1 MLTDDRMKN
10 WKATDNKSADRR
22 GQRFNNC
29 LIICYHPRLLLPFVF
44 RQGRFNDN
52 WTSSPKPAPTY
63 QMDTDQCHRV
73 ISWSPPEA
81 SAHLPCPP
89 LVKPSLAFLTSHWRI
104 TFFRCLIF
112 LSPTLSVSSSLSHS
126 SRRLIVAHRLN
137 TNANLSMLSL
147 SVHTSAINQS
157 WPRFIV
163 NFSYCRIWHVLYCS
177 AFISWRKMLEL

>member
-63 QMDTDQCHRV
+63 QMDTDQCHRL
-73 ISWSPPEA
+73 ISWSPR
-81 SAHLPCPP
+81 HLPRHRPP
-89 LVKPSLAFLTSHWRI
+89 NLSSPRQALPCIPYVRLKDHFFASFSFL
-104 TFFRCLIF
+104 L
-112 LSPTLSVSSSLSHS
+112 PSHS
-126 SRRLIVAHRLN
+126 WRQKWLIARHKHN
-137 TNANLSMLSL
+137 TCANLSDVIIISARP
-147 SVHTSAINQS
+147 TSAINQS
-157 WPRFIV
+157 WPQFIV
-163 NFSYCRIWHVLYCS
+163 NCS
-177 AFISWRKMLEL
+177 AFKRLQKLQRFLCKF